1 MIEIKRPIPLEQIRL
16 LVWDLDGTLVDS
28 MPDLATS
35 VNAVRQTRGLSAL
48 PLPIIQ
54 SYVGSGA
61 RTLMQRSL
69 APIEGQDLDQALAA
83 FLDIYE
89 KHLLDKTR
97 PYAGIPELLRNL
109 EQRFT
114 LSILTNK
121 PLKHSLQVMEGLE
134 LSKHFK
140 GIYGG
145 DSFKVRKPDPT
156 GALEMLKTFGI
167 KPEEAIMIGDS
178 DNDSL
183 TAKRAGMWSI
193 GVRYGYSPE
202 SFKRAPADIYVDDV
216 REILDVL
223 DKG

>member
-1 MIEIKRPIPLEQIRL
+1 MINVLRPIPIQKIRL

-35 VNAVRQTRGLSAL
+35 VNAVREARGLSAL

-69 APIEGQDLDQALAA
+69 APIEGQDLDQALAS

-89 KHLLDKTR
+89 KHLLDQTR

-114 LSILTNK
+114 LAVLTNK
-121 PLKHSLQVMEGLE
+121 PDKHSLQIMEGLE
-134 LSKHFK
+134 LSSYFK

-156 GALEMLKTFGI
+156 GALEMLKTFGVM
-167 KPEEAIMIGDS
+167 PEEAIMIGDS

-183 TAKRAGMWSI
+183 TAKHAGMWSI

-202 SFKRAPADIYVDDV
+202 SFERAPADIYVDDV
-216 REILDVL
+216 GEIMELL
-223 DKG
+223 NKG